1 MNHFI
6 KARPAEK
13 QTAPTSWEKNKNFFN
28 GLSKVEGIITS
39 AVKLQELLE
48 GKSYYWIFFALEG
61 LKETEIPVI
70 FRLEKPC
77 PYCPL
82 VGTQKCKW
90 SGCGY
95 LKPSQPNI
103 PPRSKIL
110 LKGTWAESLNSN
122 RPSFTCSA
130 YEILISPPPL
140 TIKDLKEQISSLLST
155 SLDKKQEWQARTD
168 YLFKKQKD
176 LQELEKLSKLGPQY
190 LQAYLLLKSAS
201 YANYQDNLLPLTTN
215 LTQQEEFLAKL
226 AQEIEEIAYQIRAYQ
241 SKEYEPK

>member
-6 KARPAEK
+6 KARPAQKHSVKTLREGNESD
-13 QTAPTSWEKNKNFFN
+13 TSKV
-28 GLSKVEGIITS
+28 LAQVEGIITS
-39 AVKLQELLE
+39 AVKLQELRE
-48 GKSYYWIFFALEG
+48 GQPYYWAFFALEG
-61 LKETEIPVI
+61 IKETEIPVI
-70 FRLEKPC
+70 FRLERPC
-77 PYCPL
+77 PYCPS
-82 VGTQKCKW
+82 VGKCKW

-130 YEILISPPPL
+130 YEILTSPPPL
-140 TIKDLKEQISSLLST
+140 TIKDLKDQISSLLST
-155 SLDKKQEWQARTD
+155 SLEKQSEWKQRVD
-168 YLFKKQKD
+168 YLFRKQKD

-190 LQAYLLLKSAS
+190 LHAYLLLRRAYYS
-201 YANYQDNLLPLTTN
+201 NYQDNLLPLDQFN
-215 LTQQEEFLAKL
+215 QEEFLAKL
-226 AQEIEEIAYQIRAYQ
+226 SQEIEEIAYQIRAYQ